1 MKLTLMDWRGCFSI
15 TAAAVRWREKTRLH
29 RFCALKCGFGAFNN
43 VEGIIMENS
52 GVMQP
57 NMLNKKLYSA
67 PRLISYGSVA
77 KLTKAKSGGTSD
89 NGGGK
94 GQNLPPIRRY

>member
-1 MKLTLMDWRGCFSI
+1 
-15 TAAAVRWREKTRLH
+15 
-29 RFCALKCGFGAFNN
+29 
-43 VEGIIMENS
+43 MENS

-77 KLTKAKSGGTSD
+77 KLTKAKSGGTPD